1 MNVVIFGATGMVG
14 QAVLW
19 TCLQDPAVERIV
31 LVLRTAVPDTD
42 SRIVQIVHRDFH
54 DFASPAG
61 DLAGLDACL
70 FCLGVTSAGKQESEY
85 RRVTYD
91 ITRSKTRLY
100 AVAYRTLGRLYP
112 VLARVAPNHVITSEE
127 LGRAMLAIA
136 VRRPDQRIF
145 DTAAMKAFI
154 APDRP
159 TG

>member
-112 VLARVAPNHVITSEE
+112 VLARVAP
-127 LGRAMLAIA
+127 
-136 VRRPDQRIF
+136 
-145 DTAAMKAFI
+145 
-154 APDRP
+154 
-159 TG
+159 